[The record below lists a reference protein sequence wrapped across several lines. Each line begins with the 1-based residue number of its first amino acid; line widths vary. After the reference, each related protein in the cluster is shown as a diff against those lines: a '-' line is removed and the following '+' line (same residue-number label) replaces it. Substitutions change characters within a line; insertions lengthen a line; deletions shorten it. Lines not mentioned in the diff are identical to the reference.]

1 MKSSIKNNST
11 FLYYYYSKRSI
22 DKSAREQCPCP
33 GRKTSTFENKKQHV
47 GKRKSA
53 KIFRPIDFSHVVT
66 NVMSEQHELIHLNA
80 KKGT

>member
-1 MKSSIKNNST
+1 MSMSRKEN
-11 FLYYYYSKRSI
+11 I
-22 DKSAREQCPCP
+22 DV
-33 GRKTSTFENKKQHV
+33 RKQKKQHV